1 MGYKKYNMDAIVSVS
16 PIKLEGKLEEIIF
29 NQICNDFEGV
39 INKDVGLV
47 LAVTDLIEYNEGEIV
62 PGDPNVFYK
71 VRFSFVS
78 FMPKLHEVMPGV
90 VTQATD
96 FGAFIKIGPFEG
108 LCHIS
113 QIMEDFNSYNP
124 DLPGFV
130 GKESKQ
136 MLKVEDLVNT
146 RIANVSLKS
155 TITET
160 KIGLTMRQLGLG
172 KEDWIVVAEKEK
184 KKKEKT
190 AKEKKTKTTKTT
202 KTKK

>member
-1 MGYKKYNMDAIVSVS
+1 MGYKKYNMDAIVCVS
-16 PIKLEGKLEEIIF
+16 PINLEGELKDIIF
-29 NQICNDFEGV
+29 DQICKDFEGI
-39 INKDVGLV
+39 INKDVGLI
-47 LAVTDLIEYNEGEIV
+47 LAITDLLEHNEGEIV

-71 VRFSFVS
+71 VRFSFVAYT
-78 FMPKLHEVMPGV
+78 PKLHEVVPGV

-108 LCHIS
+108 LCHVS

-124 DLPGFV
+124 ELPGFV

-136 MLKVEDLVNT
+136 ILKVEDLVAA

-155 TITET
+155 TIADT

-172 KEDWIVVAEKEK
+172 KEEWITFAEKEK
-184 KKKEKT
+184 KKKEKAKTKKET
-190 AKEKKTKTTKTT
+190 AKKTK
-202 KTKK
+202 KK

>member
-136 MLKVEDLVNT
+136 MLKVEDQVNT

-172 KEDWIVVAEKEK
+172 KEDWMVVAEKEK